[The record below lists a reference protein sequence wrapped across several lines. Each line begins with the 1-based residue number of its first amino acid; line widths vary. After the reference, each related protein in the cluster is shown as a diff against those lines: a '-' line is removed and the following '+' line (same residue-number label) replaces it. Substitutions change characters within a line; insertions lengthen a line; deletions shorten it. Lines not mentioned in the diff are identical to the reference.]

1 MSAYEVWAHHGELVH
16 QTASVA
22 EDDDS
27 MSDDRMDEMVNAIRT
42 EFGTNLEDPPTP
54 DVQKFF
60 DILRTS
66 EESLHEHMTVSVLA
80 FVTHL
85 MAIKSKFAFSNNCY

>member
-22 EDDDS
+22 EDDDN

-42 EFGTNLEDPPTP
+42 EFETNLEDPPTP
-54 DVQKFF
+54 DV
-60 DILRTS
+60 
-66 EESLHEHMTVSVLA
+66 
-80 FVTHL
+80 
-85 MAIKSKFAFSNNCY
+85 